1 MSSTWRWA
9 QNKLLFLLLALF
21 IGLGTYYSITVP
33 LFESPDEVW
42 HYLYVKHIAD
52 GKGLPVYQEGE
63 TLPMRQEASQPPLL
77 YFLCGWATAWIDTS
91 DADAIV
97 QYNPHAAIGTAA
109 AWGNRNVITHTTR
122 ENFPYRGTVLAAHLA
137 RFLCVLMGAGTVFCT
152 YAIAHRVFGQEWL
165 ALSAAALNAF
175 IPQFLFINASVNNDV
190 LVSLLSALSLWLLV
204 CIIQDGPSFSRLT
217 ALGVVLGLVALSKL
231 NGLILMPLTTLALLV
246 LAWRRGNRWAWLQ
259 WCAWTFAVAAGIGGW
274 WYVRNW
280 LLYRD
285 PFGLRLMFAVM
296 PARVQRPSLAELC
309 RLFIGVFKSFW
320 GVFGWFNVVMEESV
334 YFAFAV
340 ASLLAILGVVWFLC
354 THVTRHC
361 WGEVARVGLLL
372 LWSAAFLYGLFG
384 WSQVQFPQGRMLFP
398 AMPTIATLLV
408 LGLAQWFPARYRQLL
423 MTVLLI
429 VLFCGAVI
437 VPGRYIVPAYART
450 SLLTEAE
457 RQTIPH
463 SFRNDFGQQIRLLG
477 YDLSDGMAKPGM
489 KLWVTLYWE
498 ALQAVDTDYSV
509 FVHLV
514 DDRGV
519 TIAQHDSY
527 PGAGN
532 DPTSDWQVGQARRDV
547 HPLDVPAAVLAQAP
561 LRIRVGL
568 YNYTTGQRL
577 PVYFWE
583 GRVIEFAELPVEL
596 ELEGVSGT
604 VLTASNFMF
613 GGQIALTGYHVEPIT
628 AAPGD
633 TLRITLRW
641 QALKMLNTDY
651 TVFVHLM
658 RTGAEIWGQKDHVPR
673 DEQSPTS
680 TWVAGQVITDAF
692 ELPISPDAPE
702 DDYQLI
708 VGLYES
714 ATIQRLELPNGLNF
728 VVLGQIAVKRR

>member
-1 MSSTWRWA
+1 MSSSWRLA
-9 QNKLLFLLLALF
+9 QHKSIFLILALF
-21 IGLGTYYSITVP
+21 IGLGIYYSVTVP
-33 LFESPDEVW
+33 LFEAPDEVW

-52 GKGLPVYQEGE
+52 GKGLPVYRGGE
-63 TLPMRQEASQPPLL
+63 TFPMRQEASQPPLL
-77 YFLCGWATAWIDTS
+77 YFLGGWATAWIDTS

-97 QYNPHAAIGTAA
+97 RYNPHAAIGTAA
-109 AWGNRNVITHTTR
+109 VWGNRNVITHTAR

-152 YAIAHRVFGQEWL
+152 YALARRLFGQEWL
-165 ALSAAALNAF
+165 ALAAAALNAF

-204 CIIQDGPSFSRLT
+204 CVVQDGPSLGRLG
-217 ALGVVLGLVALSKL
+217 ALGVVLGLVALTKL
-231 NGLILMPLTTLALLV
+231 NGLILMPLTALVLFV
-246 LAWRRGNRWAWLQ
+246 LAWRRGSRWSWLW
-259 WCAWTFAVAAGIGGW
+259 WCAWTFAVTAGVCGW

-285 PFGLRLMFAVM
+285 PFGLQLMFAVM
-296 PARVQRPSLAELC
+296 PARVQRPSLAELS
-309 RLFIGVFKSFW
+309 RLFNGVFKSFW
-320 GVFGWFNVVMEESV
+320 GVFGWFNVVMEEGI
-334 YFAFAV
+334 YFTFAL
-340 ASLLAILGVVWFLC
+340 ASLLAILGVVWFLW
-354 THVTRHC
+354 THLARRR

-372 LWSAAFLYGLFG
+372 LWSVAFLFGLFG
-384 WSQVQFPQGRMLFP
+384 WSQVRFPQGRMLFP
-398 AMPTIATLLV
+398 AMPAIATLLV
-408 LGLAQWFPARYRQLL
+408 LGLTQWFPARYRQVT
-423 MTVLLI
+423 MTVLL
-429 VLFCGAVI
+429 VALFCLAVI
-437 VPGRYIVPAYART
+437 VPNRYIMPAYARAP
-450 SLLTEAE
+450 LLTEEE

-463 SFRNDFGQQIRLLG
+463 PFPKDFGQQIRLLG
-477 YDLSDGMAKPGM
+477 YDLSEATVKPGT

-498 ALQAVDTDYSV
+498 ALQAMDIDYSV

-519 TIAQHDSY
+519 ILAQHDSY
-527 PGAGN
+527 PSAGN
-532 DPTSDWQVGQARRDV
+532 DPTRDWQVRQARRDV
-547 HPLDVPAAVLAQAP
+547 HLLDVPLTVLAQPP
-561 LRIRVGL
+561 LRIRMGW
-568 YNYTTGQRL
+568 YNYATGQRL

-583 GRVIEFAELPVEL
+583 GRVIEFVELPVEL
-596 ELEGVSGT
+596 ELEGVSRAA
-604 VLTASNFMF
+604 LTPCDFRF
-613 GGQIALTGYHVEPIT
+613 GGQIALTGYHVEPLV

-641 QALKMLNTDY
+641 QALKTLNTDY

-692 ELPISPDAPE
+692 ELHISPDAPE
-702 DDYQLI
+702 DNYQLV

-714 ATIQRLELPNGLNF
+714 ATIRRLPLPDGLDF
-728 VVLGQIAVKRR
+728 VVIGQIAVKQP